1 MRSLLVFGVLLL
13 TLAGCGDDD
22 GGDGT
27 CSSSTECV
35 GGQCVDNVCV
45 PDSDA
50 APTDTPVVEPD
61 VPIASDAGAD
71 SATCATA
78 IFCGDPPV
86 CCDEGTE
93 CIEGACLA
101 ACATGIRCGGLC
113 CEGATDVCVDDSCT
127 APGEECLDNFDC
139 PESSFC
145 EPTLGRCLDQFDP
158 VTCETEPVFGAFDVT
173 PEISIDSSMR
183 RPDCLHAIS
192 SPVVVDLDGDGT
204 PEILANMACD
214 SAWEDGAL
222 RAYRGDTGEELWVS
236 DINTYGRI
244 SIAAG
249 DLKGDGNIVI
259 VTLTSPNAPDPR
271 RAIAFDAS
279 GAEIWRSTNAEGG
292 VLRVGGNNGAPTLVD
307 LDGDGSSEIVWGA
320 LALDADGQLLWS
332 SGTGGLEGTNT
343 GYTGGISVAGDI
355 DGDGLMDVVSG
366 RNAWERDGTNK
377 WSADG
382 VADGYPALA
391 NFDADDNAEVV
402 LVTSGLVYVLDGATG
417 AIEWGPT
424 TLPGGGRGGPPTVA
438 DFDGDGEPE
447 IGVAGG
453 GSYTVFD
460 LGEDDGVLWSATT
473 IDNSSN
479 ATGSSVF
486 DFEGDGKAE
495 VVYQDEC
502 HVWVYNGET
511 GDVLLQIPSSSGT
524 IHEYPLVVDVDADG
538 NSELITV
545 ANDRTSA
552 AGCGAGYTGR
562 RRGLYVYGDVRDQWV
577 RTRTVWNQHSYSVT
591 NVTAAGGI
599 PAVPA
604 SNWEVEGLNN
614 FRQNSQGEGVFN
626 APDLQVGLEVRL
638 DGCPSMATL
647 RARVSNEGNLGVEA
661 GVPVVFYAGTLEMR
675 GAEVGRSLTTRPLLP
690 GASEV
695 VEVSVELP
703 FVEGGVSFVVE
714 VDGAEAGA
722 EDGTEE
728 CREDNNDAGLDG
740 VECSLLI

>member
-1 MRSLLVFGVLLL
+1 MHRSSLFLGLALL
-13 TLAGCGDDD
+13 TLVACGDDD
-22 GGDGT
+22 GGDAT
-27 CSSSTECV
+27 CSTSADCV
-35 GGQCVDNVCV
+35 SGQCVDGVCV
-45 PDSDA
+45 PDQDA
-50 APTDTPVVEPD
+50 AAPDVPMPD
-61 VPIASDAGAD
+61 VPIMSDAGPD

-78 IFCGDPPV
+78 IFCGDPPI

-101 ACATGIRCGGLC
+101 ACDTGIRCDGTC
-113 CEGATDVCVDDSCT
+113 CEGATDVCVDGACT
-127 APGEECLDNFDC
+127 APGEECVDNFDC
-139 PESSFC
+139 PEDSFC
-145 EPTLGRCLDQFDP
+145 EPTLDRCLEQFDP

-173 PEISIDSSMR
+173 PEIEISTSMR
-183 RPDCLHAIS
+183 RADCLHAITT
-192 SPVVVDLDGDGT
+192 PVVVDLDGDGI
-204 PEILANMACD
+204 PEIISNMACD
-214 SAWEDGAL
+214 SDWNDGAL

-236 DINTYGRI
+236 DVNLFGRI

-259 VTLTSPNAPDPR
+259 VAMTSPNNRDPR
-271 RAIAFDAS
+271 RAIAFDA
-279 GAEIWRSTNAEGG
+279 GGNELWRSTNATGG
-292 VLRVGGNNGAPTLVD
+292 ALTVGGGNGAPTLVD

-320 LALDADGQLLWS
+320 LTTDADGRLLWS
-332 SGTGGLEGTNT
+332 SGTGALEGTNDE
-343 GYTGGISVAGDI
+343 YTGGISVAGDL

-366 RNAWERDGTNK
+366 RSAWERDGTLK
-377 WSADG
+377 WTA
-382 VADGYPALA
+382 ATPDGYPALA
-391 NFDADDNAEVV
+391 NFDSDANPEVV
-402 LVTSGLVYVLDGATG
+402 LVSTGQVYVLDGATG

-424 TLPGGGRGGPPTVA
+424 PLPGGGRGGPPTVA
-438 DFDGDGEPE
+438 DFDGDGVPE

-453 GSYTVFD
+453 ASYTVFD
-460 LGEDDGVLWSATT
+460 LGEEDGVLWSAPT
-473 IDNSSN
+473 IDQSSN

-502 HVWVYNGET
+502 HVWVYGGET
-511 GDVLLQIPSSSGT
+511 GEVLLQIPSSSGT

-552 AGCGAGYTGR
+552 ARCGPGYTGR

-599 PAVPA
+599 PPVQAP
-604 SNWEVEGLNN
+604 NWEVEGLNN
-614 FRQNSQGEGVFN
+614 FRQNAQGEGVFN

-675 GAEVGRSLTTRPLLP
+675 GDEVGRSMTTRALLP

-714 VDGAEAGA
+714 VDGESASREG
-722 EDGTEE
+722 GVEE

>member
-1 MRSLLVFGVLLL
+1 MLRSSLFFGVVLLA
-13 TLAGCGDDD
+13 LAGCGDDD
-22 GGDGT
+22 GGDGS
-27 CSSSTECV
+27 CSTSTDCV
-35 GGQCVDNVCV
+35 GGQCVDGVCV
-45 PDSDA
+45 ADQDA
-50 APTDTPVVEPD
+50 AAPDVPAPD
-61 VPIASDAGAD
+61 VPIMSDAGPD

-78 IFCGDPPV
+78 IFCGDPPI

-101 ACATGIRCGGLC
+101 ACDTGIRCAGTC
-113 CEGATDVCVDDSCT
+113 CEGATDVCVDGACT
-127 APGEECLDNFDC
+127 APGEECVDNFDC
-139 PESSFC
+139 PEDSFC
-145 EPTLGRCLDQFDP
+145 EPTLDRCLEQFDP

-173 PEISIDSSMR
+173 PEIAISTSMR
-183 RPDCLHAIS
+183 RADCLHAITT
-192 SPVVVDLDGDGT
+192 PVVVDLDGDGI
-204 PEILANMACD
+204 PEIISNMACD
-214 SAWEDGAL
+214 SDWNDGAL

-236 DINTYGRI
+236 DVNLFGRI

-259 VTLTSPNAPDPR
+259 VAMTSPNSADPR

-279 GAEIWRSTNAEGG
+279 GNELWRSTNARGG
-292 VLRVGGNNGAPTLVD
+292 ALTVGGGNGAPTLVD

-320 LALDADGQLLWS
+320 LTTDADGRLLWS
-332 SGTGGLEGTNT
+332 SGTGALEGTNDE
-343 GYTGGISVAGDI
+343 YTGGISVAGDL

-366 RNAWERDGTNK
+366 RNAWERDGTLK
-377 WSADG
+377 WTA
-382 VADGYPALA
+382 ATPDGYPALA
-391 NFDADDNAEVV
+391 NFDSDANPEVV
-402 LVTSGLVYVLDGATG
+402 LVSTGQVYVLDGATG

-424 TLPGGGRGGPPTVA
+424 PLPGGGRGGPPTVA
-438 DFDGDGEPE
+438 DFDGDGVPE

-453 GSYTVFD
+453 ASYTVFD
-460 LGEDDGVLWSATT
+460 LGEEDGVLWSAAT
-473 IDNSSN
+473 IDQSSN

-502 HVWVYNGET
+502 HVWVYGGET
-511 GDVLLQIPSSSGT
+511 GEVLLQIPSSSGT

-552 AGCGAGYTGR
+552 ARCGVGYTGR

-599 PAVPA
+599 PSVQAP
-604 SNWEVEGLNN
+604 NWEVEGLNN
-614 FRQNSQGEGVFN
+614 FRQNAQGEGVFN

-661 GVPVVFYAGTLEMR
+661 GVLVVFYDGTLEMR
-675 GAEVGRSLTTRPLLP
+675 GAEVGRSMTTRSLLP
-690 GASEV
+690 GASEI

-703 FVEGGVSFVVE
+703 TVEGGASFVVE
-714 VDGAEAGA
+714 VDGEAA
-722 EDGTEE
+722 AREGTVEE